1 MKGGRLALAAA
12 ALAALTGAQAPQPPK
27 QPAELSLWRL
37 DCGTFLIKD
46 FGAFFSDTFAYKPGQ
61 AKDIAAS
68 CYLIRHGNRYMLWDT
83 GVPAAMAEKPAD
95 NAAQRISLKRTL
107 VDQLKQLGVRPEQ
120 IEIIGISHYHFDHTG
135 QAASFPAAKLVIG
148 KGDFDA
154 LKGTAKPGGGDPE
167 HLKHWLSGGGTVVEA
182 TADVDVFHDGR
193 VVMLNLPG
201 HTPGHNALLVKLA
214 SGNVLLTGDLYH
226 FTEQVAIKGVPP
238 FNTNRADTLASMDR
252 FDKIAKNLKAKVIIQ
267 HEPADIAKLP
277 AFPRAA
283 Q

>member
-1 MKGGRLALAAA
+1 MLKKSCLGAWAML
-12 ALAALTGAQAPQPPK
+12 ALTGMQEPPAQKPA
-27 QPAELSLWRL
+27 AELSLWRL

-46 FGAFFSDTFAYKPGQ
+46 LNAFFSDTFAYPPRQ
-61 AKDIAAS
+61 AKNIASS

-83 GVPAAMAEKPAD
+83 GVPAEMAEKPAD
-95 NAAQRISLKRTL
+95 NAAQRISLNRT
-107 VDQLKQLGVRPEQ
+107 VRDQLKQLGVRPEQ

-135 QAASFPAAKLVIG
+135 QAADFPNAKLVIG

-154 LKGTAKPGGGDPE
+154 LKGATVPGGGDAS
-167 HLKHWLSGGGTVVEA
+167 HLKHWLSGGGKVVEA
-182 TADVDVFHDGR
+182 SGDVDIFHDGR
-193 VVMLNLPG
+193 VIMLDTPG

-238 FNTNRADTLASMDR
+238 FNTDRADTLASMDR
-252 FDKIAKNLKAKVIIQ
+252 FDKMAKNLKAKVIIQ

-277 AFPRAA
+277 RFPKAA